1 MFNKLFKYF
10 QKLVAKPQ
18 KNVDTM
24 EDFVDVIVTPEVG
37 DFLTFPNKS
46 ELNQVTVKTTDI
58 NDLELEVPVKK
69 KRTYTKKTTK
79 PAEKTKEPAPK
90 KTEKNATKKRTNRKP
105 PKKDSTL

>member
-1 MFNKLFKYF
+1 MFNKLFEYF
-10 QKLVAKPQ
+10 KKLVTKPQ

-24 EDFVDVIVTPEVG
+24 EDFVDVIITPEVG
-37 DFLTFPNKS
+37 SFLTFPNKS

-58 NDLELEVPVKK
+58 NDLKSEAPVKK
-69 KRTYTKKTTK
+69 KRTYKKKTTK
-79 PAEKTKEPAPK
+79 PAEKAKEPAPK